1 MNKTMFIFRKRTLSA
16 SPNVNG
22 TDVDFLS
29 IPTSSLVSMN
39 MAQRQVIL
47 YFVNGNSYSKFTGGT
62 TNIRGYEYAQVVL
75 DVNLGDELLVI
86 YEISNALSQD
96 RSNITFDNVNEVFD
110 INRVNLI
117 SSIKRFES
125 LSILD
130 TDPAS
135 GGGGLPSGSADG
147 EIVQWDTATA
157 DWIVSPYTLPT
168 ADGSPNQV
176 MTTDGS
182 GAVSFQTPAASKSW
196 SISMGGRYTMNTPN
210 AHYYYNGIYG
220 WNFYDWS
227 GAIVSFSSIPST
239 NWYSGI
245 VIPDDFTTARVVGT
259 IRTDNTEDYTV
270 KLWSASHPD
279 GSTSTFNPTEIAS
292 QSFTGASNAPIKIDF
307 SASSL
312 SLSATDVLF
321 LTYLRSTGSTT
332 TTRVYVSM
340 TIYLT

>member
-1 MNKTMFIFRKRTLSA
+1 MFIFRKRNLSA
-16 SPNVNG
+16 VPNVNG

-29 IPTSSLVSMN
+29 IPASSLVSMN

-110 INRVNLI
+110 IDRVNLI

-147 EIVQWDTATA
+147 EIIQWDTATA

-168 ADGSPNQV
+168 ADGTANQV
-176 MTTDGS
+176 LQTDGS
-182 GAVSFQTPAASKSW
+182 GAVTFEDLTPSKTFT
-196 SISMGGRYTMNTPN
+196 ISMGGRYTMSTPN
-210 AHYYYNGIYG
+210 EYYFYNGVYG
-220 WNFYDWS
+220 WDFYDLS
-227 GAIVSFSSIPST
+227 GRTPSFASLS
-239 NWYSGI
+239 YLVAYAGI
-245 VIPDDFTTARVVGT
+245 VIPYDATEAKVVGT
-259 IRTDNTEDYTV
+259 IRTGNTEDYTV
-270 KLWSASHPD
+270 ELWSAPNPN
-279 GSTSTFNPTEIAS
+279 GSTSSITPTSIAS
-292 QSFTGASNAPIKIDF
+292 QSFTGASGAAVKIDF
-307 SASSL
+307 SATGL
-312 SLSATDVLF
+312 SLSSTDLLF
-321 LTYLRSTGSTT
+321 LTYYRSTGATT

-340 TIYLT
+340 TIALS